1 MSAVPRGESDLSVA
15 YVSDVQVHGRAR
27 GHGSQTFAIAVESDL
42 HALIGGLHRMLQK
55 AGCDAMDTARI
66 VTAASELGH
75 NLLTHARRGTLSV
88 RIGELRGRL
97 VCELVS
103 EDRGPGIADTAA
115 ALRDHFTT
123 GDGLGLGLPGIK
135 RLMDEFHL
143 TSAPGVGTR
152 LVVRRW
158 L

>member
-1 MSAVPRGESDLSVA
+1 MSAAARGESDIAVA
-15 YVSDVQVHGRAR
+15 YVSHVQVYGRQR
-27 GHGSQTFAIAVESDL
+27 GHAAQTFTIVAEADL
-42 HALIGGLHRMLQK
+42 QALIGGLHRMLQK
-55 AGCDAMDTARI
+55 AECDAMDTARI

-75 NLLTHARRGTLSV
+75 NLLTHAGRGTLSV
-88 RIGELRGRL
+88 SIGELKGRL

-143 TSAPGVGTR
+143 ASAPGFGTR